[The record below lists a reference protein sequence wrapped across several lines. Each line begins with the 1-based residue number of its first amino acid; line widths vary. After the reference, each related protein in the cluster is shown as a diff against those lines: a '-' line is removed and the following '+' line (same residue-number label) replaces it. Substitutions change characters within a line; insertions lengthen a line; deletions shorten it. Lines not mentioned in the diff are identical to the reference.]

1 MIVCVT
7 GGKGGPGATVLA
19 ANFAFA
25 AARTKRSCLLIDLD
39 PFGGD
44 VGAYL
49 DPGTL
54 DPRRGLLPLLK
65 LERNGVS
72 QGAIEREAQEV
83 APGLNVLLGSLR
95 PACDLLKGRVREVL
109 RSAQRIAE
117 VVVADLGRMASESP
131 SLQGFDDADHIL
143 VAARPDLQGA
153 LAAERALSLI
163 DHLGA
168 VRVVATKVR
177 RRRMADVT
185 ELSEAL
191 GRPIAA
197 MLPELRMPVAV
208 NAPRRTRRA
217 LAGLVETLGPER
229 STIVEQAPATVK
241 QAAAS

>member
-19 ANFAFA
+19 ANLAWVV
-25 AARTKRSCLLIDLD
+25 ARTERRCLLIDLD

-49 DPGTL
+49 DPAML

-65 LERNGVS
+65 LECRGVS
-72 QGAIEREAQEV
+72 PEAVEREAQGV
-83 APGLNVLLGSLR
+83 IPGLNVVLGSLR
-95 PACDLLKGRVREVL
+95 PACDLLNSRVSEVL
-109 RSAQRIAE
+109 RSANRIAD
-117 VVVADLGRMASESP
+117 VVVADLGRMAPGSP
-131 SLQGFDDADHIL
+131 SLQGLDDADHIL

-163 DHLGA
+163 DHKGA
-168 VRVVATKVR
+168 VRVVATRVR

-191 GRPIAA
+191 GRPITTL
-197 MLPELRMPVAV
+197 LPELRVPVAV
-208 NAPRRTRRA
+208 NTRGRPRRA
-217 LAGLVETLGPER
+217 LAGLVETLGSEQ
-229 STIVEQAPATVK
+229 STAEHRPAPV
-241 QAAAS
+241 QQVAAS